1 MAGPL
6 ERPPAHLPKSLVKR
20 LLTIVLLFATAV
32 ILVALLPYAAGY
44 GPIKRTILSHLLMY
58 WKDPTWQHGAL
69 ALPIAGYLIWR
80 RRDEIAA
87 LPATPSHLGLPVI
100 MIALFFYYAGY
111 RANNF
116 YLGFIGLMTL
126 IAGASLWLVGKR
138 RTWEGIFPW
147 LMLGFAWPLAF
158 LESSLAF
165 EMRFLMIRLTSGVLN
180 FLDVPVIQEGTTLL
194 SGSAHGREAGALFS
208 LNVEGPC
215 SGMRSL
221 FALMMVGALFSYHRQ
236 KGFWQRWFLFL
247 MTFPLAILANMSRI
261 LVLLGASTLFGQSF
275 AIGDA
280 DKEVSTFHFLTGIVV
295 FLVALAG
302 LQGIAWLMDRLF
314 NKQPASAIRRVA
326 VSNAVLP

>member
-1 MAGPL
+1 MI
-6 ERPPAHLPKSLVKR
+6 RH
-20 LLTIVLLFATAV
+20 LTIALLLAAAA
-32 ILVALLPYAAGY
+32 ILVAVLPYAAGY
-44 GPIKRTILSHLLMY
+44 GPIKRSILSHLLMY

-69 ALPIAGYLIWR
+69 ALPIAIYLIWR
-80 RRDEIAA
+80 RRAEITAI
-87 LPATPSHLGLPVI
+87 PAKPTHLGLPVI
-100 MIALFFYYAGY
+100 VIALFFYYAGY

-116 YLGFIGLMTL
+116 YLGFIGLMSL
-126 IAGASLWLVGKR
+126 IAGASLWLVGTR
-138 RTWEGIFPW
+138 RTLEGAFPW

-165 EMRFLMIRLTSGVLN
+165 EMRFLMIRLTSGILT

-194 SGSAHGREAGALFS
+194 SGPAHGREAGALFS

-236 KGFWQRWFLFL
+236 KGLWQRCFLFL
-247 MTFPLAILANMSRI
+247 MTFPLAILANMARI
-261 LVLLGASTLFGQSF
+261 LVLLGASTIFGQSF

-302 LQGIAWLMDRLF
+302 LQGIAWLMDRLA
-314 NKQPASAIRRVA
+314 KTERASTVRRIA
-326 VSNAVLP
+326 VSNA

>member
-1 MAGPL
+1 M
-6 ERPPAHLPKSLVKR
+6 KR
-20 LLTIVLLFATAV
+20 FLTIALLLGAAV
-32 ILVALLPYAAGY
+32 ILVAVLPYAAGY
-44 GPIKRTILSHLLMY
+44 GPIKRSILSHLLMY

-69 ALPIAGYLIWR
+69 ALPIAIYLIWR
-80 RRDEIAA
+80 RRAEIAA
-87 LPATPSHLGLPVI
+87 IPAIPTHLGLPVI
-100 MIALFFYYAGY
+100 VIALFFYYAGY

-126 IAGASLWLVGKR
+126 IAGASLWLVGTR
-138 RTWEGIFPW
+138 RTWEGAFPW

-165 EMRFLMIRLTSGVLN
+165 EMRFLMIRLTSAILN

-194 SGSAHGREAGALFS
+194 SGPAHGREAGALFS

-236 KGFWQRWFLFL
+236 KGLWQRCFLFL
-247 MTFPLAILANMSRI
+247 MTFPLAILANMARI
-261 LVLLGASTLFGQSF
+261 LVLLGASTVFGQSF

-302 LQGIAWLMDRLF
+302 LQGIAWLMDRLA
-314 NKQPASAIRRVA
+314 KTERASTVRRIA
-326 VSNAVLP
+326 VSNA

>member
-1 MAGPL
+1 
-6 ERPPAHLPKSLVKR
+6 VKR
-20 LLTIVLLFATAV
+20 FLTIALLLAAAV
-32 ILVALLPYAAGY
+32 ILVTVLPYAAGY
-44 GPIKRTILSHLLMY
+44 GPIKRSILSHLLMY

-69 ALPIAGYLIWR
+69 ALPIAIYLIWR
-80 RRDEIAA
+80 RRAEITAI
-87 LPATPSHLGLPVI
+87 PAKPTHLGLPVI
-100 MIALFFYYAGY
+100 VIALFFYYAGY

-126 IAGASLWLVGKR
+126 IAGASLWLVGTR
-138 RTWEGIFPW
+138 RTLEGAFPW

-165 EMRFLMIRLTSGVLN
+165 EMRFLMIRLTSGILN

-194 SGSAHGREAGALFS
+194 SGPAHGREAGALFS

-236 KGFWQRWFLFL
+236 KGLWQRCFLFL
-247 MTFPLAILANMSRI
+247 MTFPLAILANMARI
-261 LVLLGASTLFGQSF
+261 LVLLGASTVFGQSF

-302 LQGIAWLMDRLF
+302 LQGIAWLMDRLA
-314 NKQPASAIRRVA
+314 KTERASTVRRIA
-326 VSNAVLP
+326 VSNA

>member
-6 ERPPAHLPKSLVKR
+6 EWPSAHLPKPLVKR
-20 LLTIVLLFATAV
+20 FLTIALLLAAAV
-32 ILVALLPYAAGY
+32 ILVAVLPYAAGY
-44 GPIKRTILSHLLMY
+44 GPIKRSILSHLLMY

-69 ALPIAGYLIWR
+69 ALPIAIYLIWR
-80 RRDEIAA
+80 RRAEIAA
-87 LPATPSHLGLPVI
+87 IPATPTHLGLPVI
-100 MIALFFYYAGY
+100 VIALFFYYAGY

-126 IAGASLWLVGKR
+126 IAGASLWLVGTR
-138 RTWEGIFPW
+138 RTLEGAFPW

-165 EMRFLMIRLTSGVLN
+165 EMRFLMIRLTSGILN

-194 SGSAHGREAGALFS
+194 SGPAHGREAGALFS

-236 KGFWQRWFLFL
+236 KGLWQRCFLFL
-247 MTFPLAILANMSRI
+247 MTFPLAILANMARI
-261 LVLLGASTLFGQSF
+261 LVLLGASTIFGQSF

-302 LQGIAWLMDRLF
+302 LQGIAWLMVRLA
-314 NKQPASAIRRVA
+314 KTERAATVRRIA
-326 VSNAVLP
+326 VSNA

>member
-1 MAGPL
+1 M
-6 ERPPAHLPKSLVKR
+6 KR
-20 LLTIVLLFATAV
+20 FLTIALLLGAAV
-32 ILVALLPYAAGY
+32 ILVAVLPYAAGY
-44 GPIKRTILSHLLMY
+44 GPIKRSILSHLLMY

-69 ALPIAGYLIWR
+69 ALPIAIYLIWR
-80 RRDEIAA
+80 RRSEVAA
-87 LPATPSHLGLPVI
+87 IPVKPTHLGLLVI
-100 MIALFFYYAGY
+100 VIALFFYYAGY

-126 IAGASLWLVGKR
+126 IAGASLWLVGTR
-138 RTWEGIFPW
+138 RTWEGAFPW

-165 EMRFLMIRLTSGVLN
+165 EMRFLMIRLTSAILN

-194 SGSAHGREAGALFS
+194 SGPAHGREAGALFS

-236 KGFWQRWFLFL
+236 KGLWQRCFLFL
-247 MTFPLAILANMSRI
+247 MTFPLAILANMARI
-261 LVLLGASTLFGQSF
+261 LVLLGASTVFGQSF

-302 LQGIAWLMDRLF
+302 LQGIAWLMDRLA
-314 NKQPASAIRRVA
+314 KTERASTVRRIA
-326 VSNAVLP
+326 VSNA

>member
-1 MAGPL
+1 M
-6 ERPPAHLPKSLVKR
+6 KR
-20 LLTIVLLFATAV
+20 FLTIALLFVAAV
-32 ILVALLPYAAGY
+32 ILVAVLPYAAGY
-44 GPIKRTILSHLLMY
+44 GPVKKTVIANLVMY

-69 ALPIAGYLIWR
+69 ALPIALFLIWR
-80 RRDEIAA
+80 RREEIAA
-87 LPATPSHLGLPVI
+87 VPSKPSHLGLPVI
-100 MIALFFYYAGY
+100 LIALFFYYAGY
-111 RANNF
+111 RANIF
-116 YLGFIGLMTL
+116 YLGYSAIMLL
-126 IAGASLWLVGKR
+126 IAGTAMWLVGVRKAL
-138 RTWEGIFPW
+138 EGVFPW
-147 LMLGFAWPLAF
+147 LMLGFAWPLIF
-158 LESSLAF
+158 LESNVAF

-194 SGSAHGREAGALFS
+194 SGPAKGREAGAVFS

-236 KGFWQRWFLFL
+236 KGLWQRWFLFL
-247 MTFPLAILANMSRI
+247 MTFPLAILANMARI
-261 LVLLGASTLFGQSF
+261 LVLLGASTLFGQDF

-302 LQGIAWLMDRLF
+302 LQGIAWLMDRLM

>member
-1 MAGPL
+1 
-6 ERPPAHLPKSLVKR
+6 VKR
-20 LLTIVLLFATAV
+20 LLTIALLLAAAV
-32 ILVALLPYAAGY
+32 ILIAVLPYAAGY
-44 GPIKRTILSHLLMY
+44 GPIKRTIFSHLLMY
-58 WKDPTWQHGAL
+58 WKDPTWQHGTL

-80 RRDEIAA
+80 RRAEIAA
-87 LPATPSHLGLPVI
+87 ISAKPTHLGLPVI
-100 MIALFFYYAGY
+100 VIALFFYYAGY

-126 IAGASLWLVGKR
+126 IAGSSLWLVGMR
-138 RTWEGIFPW
+138 RTLEGIFPW

-165 EMRFLMIRLTSGVLN
+165 EMRFLMIRLT
-180 FLDVPVIQEGTTLL
+180 LL
-194 SGSAHGREAGALFS
+194 SSPAHGREAGALFS

>member
-1 MAGPL
+1 M
-6 ERPPAHLPKSLVKR
+6 KR
-20 LLTIVLLFATAV
+20 FLTIALLLAAAV
-32 ILVALLPYAAGY
+32 ILVAVLPYAAGY
-44 GPIKRTILSHLLMY
+44 GPIKRSILSHLLMY

-69 ALPIAGYLIWR
+69 ALPIAVYLIWR
-80 RRDEIAA
+80 RRAEIAA
-87 LPATPSHLGLPVI
+87 IPATPTHLGLPVI
-100 MIALFFYYAGY
+100 VIALFFYYAGY

-126 IAGASLWLVGKR
+126 IAGASLWLVGTR
-138 RTWEGIFPW
+138 RTLEGAFPW

-165 EMRFLMIRLTSGVLN
+165 EMRFLMIRLTSGILN

-194 SGSAHGREAGALFS
+194 SGPAHGREAGALFS

-236 KGFWQRWFLFL
+236 KGLWQRCFLFL
-247 MTFPLAILANMSRI
+247 MTFPLAILANMARI
-261 LVLLGASTLFGQSF
+261 LVLLGASTVFGQSF

-302 LQGIAWLMDRLF
+302 LQGIAWLMDRLA
-314 NKQPASAIRRVA
+314 KTERTSTVRRIA
-326 VSNAVLP
+326 VSNA

>member
-1 MAGPL
+1 
-6 ERPPAHLPKSLVKR
+6 
-20 LLTIVLLFATAV
+20 
-32 ILVALLPYAAGY
+32 
-44 GPIKRTILSHLLMY
+44 MY

-80 RRDEIAA
+80 RRAEIAA
-87 LPATPSHLGLPVI
+87 ISAKPTHLGLPVI
-100 MIALFFYYAGY
+100 VIALFFYYAGY

-126 IAGASLWLVGKR
+126 IAGSSLWLIGTR
-138 RTWEGIFPW
+138 RTWEGVFPW
-147 LMLGFAWPLAF
+147 LMLGFAWP
-158 LESSLAF
+158 
-165 EMRFLMIRLTSGVLN
+165 LN

-194 SGSAHGREAGALFS
+194 SGPAHGREAGALFS

-261 LVLLGASTLFGQSF
+261 LVLLSASTLFGQSF

-302 LQGIAWLMDRLF
+302 LQGIAWVMDRF
-314 NKQPASAIRRVA
+314 GKAQPATTVRRIA
-326 VSNAVLP
+326 VSNA

>member
-1 MAGPL
+1 MI
-6 ERPPAHLPKSLVKR
+6 RH
-20 LLTIVLLFATAV
+20 LTIALLLAAAA
-32 ILVALLPYAAGY
+32 ILVAVLPYAAGY
-44 GPIKRTILSHLLMY
+44 GPIKRSILSHLLMY

-69 ALPIAGYLIWR
+69 ALPIAIYLIWR
-80 RRDEIAA
+80 RRAEIAA
-87 LPATPSHLGLPVI
+87 IPATPTHLGLPVI
-100 MIALFFYYAGY
+100 VIALFLYYAGY

-126 IAGASLWLVGKR
+126 IAGASLWLVGTR
-138 RTWEGIFPW
+138 CTLEGAFPW

-165 EMRFLMIRLTSGVLN
+165 EMRFLMIRLTSGILN

-194 SGSAHGREAGALFS
+194 SGPAYGREAGALFS

-236 KGFWQRWFLFL
+236 TGLWQRCFLFL
-247 MTFPLAILANMSRI
+247 MTFPLAILANMARI
-261 LVLLGASTLFGQSF
+261 LVLLGASTIFGQSF

-302 LQGIAWLMDRLF
+302 LQGIAWLMDRLA
-314 NKQPASAIRRVA
+314 KTERASTVRRIA
-326 VSNAVLP
+326 VSNA

>member
-1 MAGPL
+1 MKL
-6 ERPPAHLPKSLVKR
+6 KLWHFM
-20 LLTIVLLFATAV
+20 LFAAAV
-32 ILVALLPYAAGY
+32 ILIAVLPYAAGY
-44 GPIKRTILSHLLMY
+44 GPFKKTILQELLMR

-69 ALPIAGYLIWR
+69 ALPIALFLLWR
-80 RRDEIAA
+80 RRDETAA
-87 LPATPSHLGLPVI
+87 VPAKPSHLGLPVI
-100 MIALFFYYAGY
+100 LIALFFYYAGY
-111 RANNF
+111 RANIF
-116 YLGFIGLMTL
+116 YLGYGGLMLL
-126 IAGASLWLVGKR
+126 IAGSSIWLAGFRKS
-138 RTWEGIFPW
+138 WEGVFPW
-147 LMLGFAWPLAF
+147 LMLGFAWPLIF
-158 LESSLAF
+158 LESNVAF

-194 SGSAHGREAGALFS
+194 SGPAHGREAGALFS

-302 LQGIAWLMDRLF
+302 LQGIAWVMDRLG
-314 NKQPASAIRRVA
+314 KAQPATTVRRIA
-326 VSNAVLP
+326 VSNA

>member
-1 MAGPL
+1 MI
-6 ERPPAHLPKSLVKR
+6 RY
-20 LLTIVLLFATAV
+20 LTIALLLATAV
-32 ILVALLPYAAGY
+32 ILVAVLPYAAGY
-44 GPIKRTILSHLLMY
+44 GPIKRSILSHLLMY

-69 ALPIAGYLIWR
+69 ALPIAIYLIWR
-80 RRDEIAA
+80 RRAEITAI
-87 LPATPSHLGLPVI
+87 PATPTHLGLPVI
-100 MIALFFYYAGY
+100 VIALFFYYAGY

-126 IAGASLWLVGKR
+126 IAGASLWLVGTR
-138 RTWEGIFPW
+138 RTLEGAFPW

-165 EMRFLMIRLTSGVLN
+165 EMRFLMIRLTSGILN

-194 SGSAHGREAGALFS
+194 SGPAHGREAGALFS

-236 KGFWQRWFLFL
+236 KGLFQRCFLFL
-247 MTFPLAILANMSRI
+247 MTFPLAILANMARI
-261 LVLLGASTLFGQSF
+261 LVLLGASTIFGQSF

-302 LQGIAWLMDRLF
+302 LQGIAWLMDRLA
-314 NKQPASAIRRVA
+314 KTERVSTVRRIA
-326 VSNAVLP
+326 VSNA

>member
-1 MAGPL
+1 MS
-6 ERPPAHLPKSLVKR
+6 RHLSTA
-20 LLTIVLLFATAV
+20 LLLAAAA
-32 ILVALLPYAAGY
+32 ILVAALPYAAGY
-44 GPIKRTILSHLLMY
+44 GPVKKTILQQLLMY

-69 ALPIAGYLIWR
+69 ALPIAAWLIWR
-80 RRDEIAA
+80 RRAEINATPAA
-87 LPATPSHLGLPVI
+87 PSHLGLPVTLL
-100 MIALFFYYAGY
+100 ALLFYYAGY
-111 RANNF
+111 RANIF
-116 YLGFIGLMTL
+116 YLGYIGLMIL
-126 IAGASLWLVGKR
+126 IAGSSLWLIGMR
-138 RTWEGIFPW
+138 RTWEGVFPW
-147 LMLGFAWPLAF
+147 LMLGFAWPLGF

-165 EMRFLMIRLTSGVLN
+165 EMRFLMIRFTSGVLN

-194 SGSAHGREAGALFS
+194 SGPAHGREAGALFS

-302 LQGIAWLMDRLF
+302 LQGIAWLMDRF
-314 NKQPASAIRRVA
+314 GKTQPASTVRRIA
-326 VSNAVLP
+326 VSNA

>member
-1 MAGPL
+1 MKKPFSFA
-6 ERPPAHLPKSLVKR
+6 
-20 LLTIVLLFATAV
+20 LLLAAAV
-32 ILVALLPYAAGY
+32 ILIAVLPYAAGY
-44 GPIKRTILSHLLMY
+44 GPIKRSILSHLLMY

-69 ALPIAGYLIWR
+69 ALPIAIYLIWR
-80 RRDEIAA
+80 RRTEIAA
-87 LPATPSHLGLPVI
+87 IPIKPTHLGMPVI
-100 MIALFFYYAGY
+100 VIALFFYYAGY

-126 IAGASLWLVGKR
+126 IAGASLWLVGTR
-138 RTWEGIFPW
+138 RTWESAFPW
-147 LMLGFAWPLAF
+147 LMLGFTWPLAF

-194 SGSAHGREAGALFS
+194 SGPTHGREAGALFS

-236 KGFWQRWFLFL
+236 KGFWQRCVLFL
-247 MTFPLAILANMSRI
+247 MTFPLAILANMARI

-302 LQGIAWLMDRLF
+302 LQGIAWLMDRF
-314 NKQPASAIRRVA
+314 GKTQPASTIRRIA
-326 VSNAVLP
+326 VSNA

>member
-1 MAGPL
+1 M
-6 ERPPAHLPKSLVKR
+6 KR
-20 LLTIVLLFATAV
+20 FLTIALLLAAAV

-44 GPIKRTILSHLLMY
+44 GPIKRSILSHLLMY

-80 RRDEIAA
+80 RRTEITTI
-87 LPATPSHLGLPVI
+87 PVKPTHLGMPVI
-100 MIALFFYYAGY
+100 VIALFFYYAGY

-126 IAGASLWLVGKR
+126 IAGASMWLVGTR
-138 RTWEGIFPW
+138 RTLEGAFPW

-165 EMRFLMIRLTSGVLN
+165 EMRFLMIRLTSGILN

-194 SGSAHGREAGALFS
+194 SGPAHGREAGGLFS

-236 KGFWQRWFLFL
+236 KGLWQRCFLFM
-247 MTFPLAILANMSRI
+247 MTFPLAILANMARI

-302 LQGIAWLMDRLF
+302 LQGIAWLMDRIA
-314 NKQPASAIRRVA
+314 KTERASTVRRIA
-326 VSNAVLP
+326 VSNA

>member
-1 MAGPL
+1 M
-6 ERPPAHLPKSLVKR
+6 KR
-20 LLTIVLLFATAV
+20 FLTIALLLAAAV
-32 ILVALLPYAAGY
+32 ILVAVLPYAAGY
-44 GPIKRTILSHLLMY
+44 GPIKRSILSHLLMY

-69 ALPIAGYLIWR
+69 ALPIAIYLIWR
-80 RRDEIAA
+80 RRAEIAA
-87 LPATPSHLGLPVI
+87 IPATPTHLGLPVI
-100 MIALFFYYAGY
+100 VIALFFYYAGY

-126 IAGASLWLVGKR
+126 IAGASLWLVGTR
-138 RTWEGIFPW
+138 RTLEGAFPW

-165 EMRFLMIRLTSGVLN
+165 EMRFLMIRLTSGILN

-194 SGSAHGREAGALFS
+194 SGPAHGREAGALFS

-236 KGFWQRWFLFL
+236 KGLWQRCFLFL
-247 MTFPLAILANMSRI
+247 MTFPLAILANMARI
-261 LVLLGASTLFGQSF
+261 LVLLGASTIFGQSF

-302 LQGIAWLMDRLF
+302 LQGIAWLMDRLA
-314 NKQPASAIRRVA
+314 KTERASTVRRIA
-326 VSNAVLP
+326 VSNA

>member
-1 MAGPL
+1 M
-6 ERPPAHLPKSLVKR
+6 KR
-20 LLTIVLLFATAV
+20 FLTIVLLLTAAV
-32 ILVALLPYAAGY
+32 ILITVLPYAAGY
-44 GPIKRTILSHLLMY
+44 GPVKKTVIANLLMY

-69 ALPIAGYLIWR
+69 ALPIAIFLLWR
-80 RRDEIAA
+80 RREEITAV
-87 LPATPSHLGLPVI
+87 PSEPSHLGLVVI
-100 MIALFFYYAGY
+100 LTALFFYYAGY
-111 RANNF
+111 RANIF
-116 YLGFIGLMTL
+116 YLGYGGLMLL
-126 IAGASLWLVGKR
+126 IAGSSIWLAGFRK
-138 RTWEGIFPW
+138 TWEGAFPW
-147 LMLGFAWPLAF
+147 LMLGFTWPLIF
-158 LESSLAF
+158 LESNVAF
-165 EMRFLMIRLTSGVLN
+165 EMRFLMIRFTSGVLN
-180 FLDVPVIQEGTTLL
+180 FLNVPVIQEGTTLL
-194 SGSAHGREAGALFS
+194 SGPAHGREAGALFS

-302 LQGIAWLMDRLF
+302 LQGIAWLMDRF
-314 NKQPASAIRRVA
+314 GKTQPATTVRRIA
-326 VSNAVLP
+326 VSNA

>member
-1 MAGPL
+1 M
-6 ERPPAHLPKSLVKR
+6 KR
-20 LLTIVLLFATAV
+20 FLTIALLLATAV
-32 ILVALLPYAAGY
+32 ILVVVMPYAAGY
-44 GPIKRTILSHLLMY
+44 GPIKRSILSHLIMY

-69 ALPIAGYLIWR
+69 ALPIAAYLIWR
-80 RRDEIAA
+80 RRAEIVAI
-87 LPATPSHLGLPVI
+87 PAKPTHLGLPVI
-100 MIALFFYYAGY
+100 LIALFFYYAGY

-116 YLGFIGLMTL
+116 YLGFIGLMSL
-126 IAGASLWLVGKR
+126 IAGASLWLVGTC
-138 RTWEGIFPW
+138 RTWAGIFAW

-165 EMRFLMIRLTSGVLN
+165 EMRFLMIRLTSGILN

-194 SGSAHGREAGALFS
+194 SGPAHGREAGALFS

-236 KGFWQRWFLFL
+236 KGFWQRCFLFL
-247 MTFPLAILANMSRI
+247 MTFPLAILANMARI

-302 LQGIAWLMDRLF
+302 LQGIAWLMDRLM

-326 VSNAVLP
+326 ISNARLP

>member
-6 ERPPAHLPKSLVKR
+6 EWPPAHLPKPLVKR
-20 LLTIVLLFATAV
+20 FLTIALLLAAAV
-32 ILVALLPYAAGY
+32 ILVAVLPYAAGY
-44 GPIKRTILSHLLMY
+44 GPIKRSILSHLLMY

-69 ALPIAGYLIWR
+69 ALPIAIYLIWR
-80 RRDEIAA
+80 RRAEIAA
-87 LPATPSHLGLPVI
+87 IPATPTHLGLPVI
-100 MIALFFYYAGY
+100 VIALFFYYAGY

-116 YLGFIGLMTL
+116 YPGFIGLMTL
-126 IAGASLWLVGKR
+126 IAGASLWLVGTR
-138 RTWEGIFPW
+138 RTLEGAFPW

-165 EMRFLMIRLTSGVLN
+165 EMRFLMIRLTSGILN

-194 SGSAHGREAGALFS
+194 SGPAHGREAGALFS

-236 KGFWQRWFLFL
+236 KGLWQRCFLFL
-247 MTFPLAILANMSRI
+247 MTFPLAILANMARI
-261 LVLLGASTLFGQSF
+261 LVLLGASTIFGQSF

-302 LQGIAWLMDRLF
+302 LQGIAWLMDRLA
-314 NKQPASAIRRVA
+314 KTERASTVRRIA
-326 VSNAVLP
+326 VSNA

>member
-1 MAGPL
+1 MK
-6 ERPPAHLPKSLVKR
+6 PKLWQF
-20 LLTIVLLFATAV
+20 LLLAAAV
-32 ILVALLPYAAGY
+32 ILVAVLPYAAGY
-44 GPIKRTILSHLLMY
+44 GPFKKTILQELLMR

-69 ALPIAGYLIWR
+69 ALPIAIFLLWR

-87 LPATPSHLGLPVI
+87 VPSKPSNLGLPVI
-100 MIALFFYYAGY
+100 LIALFFYYAGY
-111 RANNF
+111 RANIF
-116 YLGFIGLMTL
+116 YLGYGAIMLL
-126 IAGASLWLVGKR
+126 VAGTAIWLAGVRKAF
-138 RTWEGIFPW
+138 EGIFPW
-147 LMLGFAWPLAF
+147 LMLGFTWPLIF
-158 LESSLAF
+158 LESNVAF
-165 EMRFLMIRLTSGVLN
+165 EMRFLMIRLTSGILN

-194 SGSAHGREAGALFS
+194 SGPAHGREAGALFS

-236 KGFWQRWFLFL
+236 KSLWQRCFLFL
-247 MTFPLAILANMSRI
+247 MTFPLAILANMARI
-261 LVLLGASTLFGQSF
+261 LVLLGASTVFGQSF

-302 LQGIAWLMDRLF
+302 LQGIAWLMDRLM

-326 VSNAVLP
+326 ISNAALP

>member
-1 MAGPL
+1 MIRYLAI
-6 ERPPAHLPKSLVKR
+6 A
-20 LLTIVLLFATAV
+20 LLLATAV
-32 ILVALLPYAAGY
+32 ILVAVLPYAAGY
-44 GPIKRTILSHLLMY
+44 GPIKRSILSHLLMY

-69 ALPIAGYLIWR
+69 ALPIAIYLIWR
-80 RRDEIAA
+80 RRAEIAA
-87 LPATPSHLGLPVI
+87 IPATPTHLGLPVI
-100 MIALFFYYAGY
+100 VIALFFYYAGY

-126 IAGASLWLVGKR
+126 IAGASLWLVGTR
-138 RTWEGIFPW
+138 RTLESGFPW

-165 EMRFLMIRLTSGVLN
+165 EMRFLMIRLTSGILN

-194 SGSAHGREAGALFS
+194 SGPAHGREAGALFS

-236 KGFWQRWFLFL
+236 KGLWQRCFLFL
-247 MTFPLAILANMSRI
+247 MTFPLAILANMARI
-261 LVLLGASTLFGQSF
+261 LVLLGASTIFGQSF

-280 DKEVSTFHFLTGIVV
+280 DKEVSTFHFLTGMVV

-302 LQGIAWLMDRLF
+302 LQGIAWLMDRLA
-314 NKQPASAIRRVA
+314 KTERASTVRRIA
-326 VSNAVLP
+326 VSNA